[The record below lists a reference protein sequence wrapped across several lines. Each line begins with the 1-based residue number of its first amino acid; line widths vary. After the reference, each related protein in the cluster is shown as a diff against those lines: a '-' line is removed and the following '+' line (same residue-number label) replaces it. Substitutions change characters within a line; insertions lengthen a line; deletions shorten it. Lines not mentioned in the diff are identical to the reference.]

1 MYRKQL
7 LIVSIVV
14 LSLMLTVIAPAMAQD
29 STATPAPTAQAT
41 TAPALTA
48 STGFFATADFRVNVR
63 SGPGTQYTILGQVR
77 SADAVDITGRSENS
91 QWLRV
96 NFNGQEG
103 WVSAALFT
111 VTGDVATA
119 SVAEAGATAVL
130 RNPTG
135 STGGASTTT
144 GASGDVV
151 VVTRVNSNMR
161 SAPSITADLIT
172 TIPFN
177 TTLTVIGR
185 NENNNWVQVTYENQ
199 TGWIS
204 SGLLTFQLGNIDNV
218 TPLDASGNPIQA
230 TEEPTAAPAQP
241 TAQPTA
247 APTATSAP

>member
-7 LIVSIVV
+7 LIVSIII
-14 LSLMLTVIAPAMAQD
+14 LSLLLTVVAPAMAQD

-41 TAPALTA
+41 VAPPLTA

-77 SADAVDITGRSENS
+77 SGDALDITGRTENN

-119 SVAEAGATAVL
+119 PVAVAGATAVL
-130 RNPTG
+130 RNPA
-135 STGGASTTT
+135 STSSTTTT
-144 GASGDVV
+144 GATGDVV
-151 VVTRVNSNMR
+151 VITRVNANLR
-161 SAPSITADLIT
+161 AAPSINADIVT

-177 TTLTVIGR
+177 TTLTVTAR
-185 NENNNWVQVTYENQ
+185 NENNNWVQVTFENQ

-204 SGLLTFQLGNIDNV
+204 SGVLFFQSGDIDNV
-218 TPLDASGNPIQA
+218 KPLDASGNPIQA
-230 TEEPTAAPAQP
+230 TTQP
-241 TAQPTA
+241 TTQPVPETT
-247 APTATSAP
+247 PST

>member
-14 LSLMLTVIAPAMAQD
+14 LSLLLTVIAPAMAQD
-29 STATPAPTAQAT
+29 STATPAPAAQAT
-41 TAPALTA
+41 VAPALTA

-63 SGPGTQYTILGQVR
+63 SGPGTQYTILGQAR
-77 SADAVDITGRSENS
+77 SADALDITGRSENS

-130 RNPTG
+130 RNPTATTSG
-135 STGGASTTT
+135 TTTT
-144 GASGDVV
+144 GVSGDVV
-151 VVTRVNSNMR
+151 VITRVNANMR
-161 SAPSITADLIT
+161 SAPSVTADLIA

-185 NENNNWVQVTYENQ
+185 SETNNWVQVTFENQ

-204 SGLLTFQLGNIDNV
+204 SGLLFFQLGNIDNV
-218 TPLDASGNPIQA
+218 NPLDASGNPIPA
-230 TEEPTAAPAQP
+230 TVEPTAAPAQP
-241 TAQPTA
+241 TAVPTT
-247 APTATSAP
+247 AP

>member
-1 MYRKQL
+1 MIRKQV

-14 LSLMLTVIAPAMAQD
+14 LSLLLTVIAPAMAQD
-29 STATPAPTAQAT
+29 STATPQPTAQ
-41 TAPALTA
+41 APALTA

-63 SGPGTQYTILGQVR
+63 SGPGTQYTVLGQAR
-77 SADAVDITGRSENS
+77 AADALDITGRSENS

-130 RNPTG
+130 RNPSGT
-135 STGGASTTT
+135 TTT
-144 GASGDVV
+144 GATGDVV
-151 VVTRVNSNMR
+151 VITRVNANLR
-161 SAPSITADLIT
+161 ATASVNADVIA

-185 NENNNWVQVTYENQ
+185 SETNNWVQVKYNDQ
-199 TGWIS
+199 TGWLS
-204 SGLLTFQLGNIDNV
+204 SGLLFFQAGNIDNV
-218 TPLDASGNPIQA
+218 KPLDASGNPIQA
-230 TEEPTAAPAQP
+230 

>member
-7 LIVSIVV
+7 LIVSVIV

-41 TAPALTA
+41 AAPPLTA

-77 SADAVDITGRSENS
+77 SGDAIDITGRSENS

-119 SVAEAGATAVL
+119 SIAEAGATAVL
-130 RNPTG
+130 RNPTS
-135 STGGASTTT
+135 STSGSTTT
-144 GASGDVV
+144 GVSGDVV
-151 VVTRVNSNMR
+151 VVTRVNANMR
-161 SAPSITADLIT
+161 SAPAITADLIA

-177 TTLTVIGR
+177 TTLTVLGR
-185 NENNNWVQVTYENQ
+185 NENNNWVQVNFNNQ

-204 SGLLTFQLGNIDNV
+204 SGLLTFQQGNIDNV
-218 TPLDASGNPIQA
+218 GQFDASGNAIPA
-230 TEEPTAAPAQP
+230 TAQPTAAPAQP

-247 APTATSAP
+247 APTSTSAP